1 MYVTS
6 EPDDADR
13 LYVVEQDGRIWLS
26 EDGGTPSTFL
36 DIADEHVIS
45 PEDGAARNEQ
55 GLLSMAFAPDYSTSG
70 LVYVYYTGADDPET
84 PLVDED
90 GDLYIA
96 ELDANE
102 GGPIEDTH
110 REVLEIQHPA
120 ARNHNGGQLQLGPDG
135 YLYAAT
141 GDGGG
146 GNDPGNNA
154 QDLRSLLGKVLR
166 IDPSGEGEGD
176 YTVPGDN
183 PFAAPAGCGAPPDG
197 CDEIWSYGLRN
208 PWRFSFDRLTGAL
221 AIGDVGQAAWE
232 EIDYRP
238 PPDAGRRINFGW
250 DCREGLHEAASASAE
265 HCVQSPVV
273 PFTDPVFEYEQVGG
287 NCSITGGYVVRDPG
301 LGDLLGR
308 YLYADL
314 CAGEVRS
321 LCPAVPL
328 AGGDRSEGIDVQTPT
343 SFGEDAAGRVYVAE
357 RGGTVSRFTAPAAA
371 AACPQPPP
379 PPGPPDPVVPPDTTA
394 PALELDAKR
403 RRDVGGSRRLKVL
416 ATVDE
421 AAEVELRPRP
431 RGDRRPDRAQ
441 GQDEGARGRC
451 GGAGQVAVEP
461 PRDPAHAP
469 RASKRGGRRGALQ
482 GRRHRP
488 GRQRERAS
496 VARNRAHA
504 LAVAGGR
511 RYPSSVV
518 SAIRSCS
525 ERWAAG

>member
-1 MYVTS
+1 MAARFVRALAGLLIGGLLAPVSAAALELEPVGDFASPTYVTS
-6 EPDDADR
+6 DPDDPDR
-13 LYVVEQDGRIWLS
+13 LFVVEQDGRIQLS
-26 EDGGTPSTFL
+26 EGGGTPTPFL
-36 DIADEHVIS
+36 DIDDIVRSAGEMPGGNEEGLFSIAFS
-45 PEDGAARNEQ
+45 PGYASDN
-55 GLLSMAFAPDYSTSG
+55 LF
-70 LVYVYYTGADDPET
+70 YVYYTNASSN
-84 PLVDED
+84 LV
-90 GDLYIA
+90 IA
-96 ELDANE
+96 EFE
-102 GGPIEDTH
+102 SSGDTTDPAT
-110 REVLEIQHPA
+110 RRQVLEIPHPQG
-120 ARNHNGGQLQLGPDG
+120 NHNGGQLQLGPDG

-301 LGDLLGR
+301 LGDLFGR

-343 SFGEDAAGRVYVAE
+343 SFGEDAAGRVYVA
-357 RGGTVSRFTAPAAA
+357 
-371 AACPQPPP
+371 
-379 PPGPPDPVVPPDTTA
+379 
-394 PALELDAKR
+394 
-403 RRDVGGSRRLKVL
+403 
-416 ATVDE
+416 
-421 AAEVELRPRP
+421 
-431 RGDRRPDRAQ
+431 
-441 GQDEGARGRC
+441 
-451 GGAGQVAVEP
+451 
-461 PRDPAHAP
+461 
-469 RASKRGGRRGALQ
+469 
-482 GRRHRP
+482 
-488 GRQRERAS
+488 
-496 VARNRAHA
+496 
-504 LAVAGGR
+504 
-511 RYPSSVV
+511 
-518 SAIRSCS
+518 
-525 ERWAAG
+525 